1 MEVQQGYH
9 QQSFKRTGNSL
20 VPNNIL
26 PFSHMFHKAES
37 LLYFDILRVIFNE
50 LGDNFVFAC
59 NFPGKLRFNFLKRPQ
74 KKRENLNKR

>member
-1 MEVQQGYH
+1 MEVQQGYL

-59 NFPGKLRFNFLKRPQ
+59 NFPGKLWSKFLRDF
-74 KKRENLNKR
+74 KKRERI